1 MLNLLQLATGSSVRE
16 EVIEYIVA
24 NTPEAIEKGI
34 KQAFEDS
41 YEFHLGK
48 FHSFELGK
56 TDQFGNITLTISYV
70 DCWGDIEQESWEL
83 RPVKAFL

>member
-1 MLNLLQLATGSSVRE
+1 MLNLFQIATGHSARE

-41 YEFHLGK
+41 YEGHLGK
-48 FHSFELGK
+48 FHSFKLGK
-56 TDQFGNITLTISYV
+56 TDQFGNIALTIYYI
-70 DCWGDIEQESWEL
+70 DCWNDVEQESWEL
-83 RPVKAFL
+83 RPVKVFL